1 MTVHVWFA
9 VACASAPVKPVDLS
23 HPVTDMKTFRFSAVA
38 ACLWA
43 STSLL
48 FIGAAQ
54 AKAYTLDELL
64 DMARKGNLGL
74 AANTQVTAGIEAQAL
89 EAHRTY
95 LPSGDLSSTV
105 APVPR
110 IYCENSD
117 CTLTNLSF
125 QPSQTFDAITKLR
138 GVFTRTEVKIV
149 QPIYTFGKISAGVN
163 AAELGVEASRS
174 KESGQVA
181 DVELNV
187 RKAYWGAKLAREM
200 MSMLDE
206 GLDFLNDAQK
216 KIEEELA
223 DGSGNASVTD
233 RLRLRAMRADIEARS
248 LEARRGADLA
258 KAGLRALIG
267 PSAPAD
273 LDVDD
278 APLETQNV
286 PTRELAAYSDLAL
299 TYRPEVKALDKAV
312 AAKRA
317 LADLEWRRQYP
328 DLVLLGTATYAYASS
343 IDHPTNAFASNPF
356 NTSGVGVAAALRMPL
371 DLFVKNAHAQR
382 LRAEAREAELRRND
396 ALGGINFEV
405 EKAYTEMKE
414 AEERLKT
421 VQKGE
426 KATRQWIA
434 AIMQN
439 ISVGLAETKDFS
451 DALLA
456 FFQARVRCLQ
466 GLYDHNIAVASLT
479 RVSGVD
485 VTKN

>member
-1 MTVHVWFA
+1 L
-9 VACASAPVKPVDLS
+9 CASLLS
-23 HPVTDMKTFRFSAVA
+23 A
-38 ACLWA
+38 
-43 STSLL
+43 
-48 FIGAAQ
+48 GAAQ
-54 AKAYTLDELL
+54 AKAYKLDELL
-64 DMARKGNLGL
+64 DMARKGNPGL
-74 AANTQVTAGIEAQAL
+74 AANAQVTASVEAQAL
-89 EAHRTY
+89 EAHRSYWPT
-95 LPSGDLSSTV
+95 GDLSSTL
-105 APVPR
+105 APVPEIR
-110 IYCENSD
+110 CKATADND
-117 CTLTNLSF
+117 CASTNFSF

-138 GVFTRTEVKIV
+138 GVFTRTEIKLI
-149 QPIYTFGKISAGVN
+149 QPIYTFGKLSAGIN

-187 RKAYWGAKLAREM
+187 RRAYWGAKLAREM
-200 MSMLDE
+200 LSMLDE
-206 GLDFLNDAQK
+206 GLEYLNDAQK
-216 KIEEELA
+216 KIDEELA
-223 DGSGNASVTD
+223 EGSGNASVAD
-233 RLRLRAMRADIEARS
+233 RLRLRTMRADIEARV

-258 KAGLRALIG
+258 KAGLRTLIG
-267 PSAPAD
+267 PGAPAD

-278 APLETQNV
+278 APLEELGV
-286 PTRELAAYSDLAL
+286 PARQLASYDDLARS
-299 TYRPEVKALDKAV
+299 YRPEVKALDQMV

-328 DLVLLGTATYAYASS
+328 DLVLVGSALYAYASS
-343 IDHPTNAFASNPF
+343 VDHPQNAFANNPF
-356 NTSGVGVAAALRMPL
+356 NTSGVGVAAAFRMPL
-371 DLFVKNAHAQR
+371 DLFVKNAHAHR
-382 LRAEAREAELRRND
+382 LRAEAREAELRRNE
-396 ALGGINFEV
+396 ALGGIGFEV

-414 AEERLKT
+414 ADQRLKT

-426 KATRQWIA
+426 KAARQWIA

>member
-1 MTVHVWFA
+1 
-9 VACASAPVKPVDLS
+9 
-23 HPVTDMKTFRFSAVA
+23 MKTFRFSGSAVA

-54 AKAYTLDELL
+54 AKAYKLDELL
-64 DMARKGNLGL
+64 EMARKGNPGL
-74 AANTQVTAGIEAQAL
+74 AANAQVTAGVQAQAL
-89 EAHRTY
+89 EAHRSYFPT
-95 LPSGDLSSTV
+95 GDLSSTL

-110 IYCENSD
+110 IQCFPSSDGIDTCARTNFFFQNS
-117 CTLTNLSF
+117 
-125 QPSQTFDAITKLR
+125 QAFDAITNLR
-138 GVFTRTEVKIV
+138 GVFTRTDLKIV
-149 QPIYTFGKISAGVN
+149 QPLYTFGKISAGID

-187 RKAYWGAKLAREM
+187 RRAYWGAKLAREM
-200 MSMLDE
+200 LSMLDE
-206 GLDFLNDAQK
+206 GLEYLSDAQK
-216 KIEEELA
+216 KIDEELA
-223 DGSGNASVTD
+223 EGSGNASVTD
-233 RLRLRAMRADIEARS
+233 RLRLRTMRADIEARA

-258 KAGLRALIG
+258 KAGLRTLIG
-267 PSAPAD
+267 PGAPAD
-273 LDVDD
+273 LEVDD
-278 APLETQNV
+278 APLETQAV
-286 PTRELAAYSDLAL
+286 PARELASYNDLAHS
-299 TYRPEVKALDKAV
+299 YRPEVKALEQLV
-312 AAKRA
+312 ATKRA

-328 DLVLLGTATYAYASS
+328 DLVLVGTATYAYASS
-343 IDHPTNAFASNPF
+343 IDHPQNAFANNPF
-356 NTSGVGVAAALRMPL
+356 NTSGVGLAAALRMPL
-371 DLFVKNAHAQR
+371 DLFVKNAHAHR
-382 LRAEAREAELRRND
+382 LRSEAREAELRRND
-396 ALGGINFEV
+396 ALGGIGFEV

-414 AEERLKT
+414 AEQRLKT

-426 KATRQWIA
+426 KAARQWIA

-456 FFQARVRCLQ
+456 FFGARVRCLQ
-466 GLYDHNIAVASLT
+466 GIYDHNIAVASLT

>member
-1 MTVHVWFA
+1 
-9 VACASAPVKPVDLS
+9 
-23 HPVTDMKTFRFSAVA
+23 MKTHRFSGSALA
-38 ACLWA
+38 ACLCA

-48 FIGAAQ
+48 LAGAAQ
-54 AKAYTLDELL
+54 AKAYKLDELL
-64 DMARKGNLGL
+64 DMARRGNPGL
-74 AANTQVTAGIEAQAL
+74 AANAQVTVGIEAQAL
-89 EAHRTY
+89 EAHRSY
-95 LPSGDLSSTV
+95 LPTGDLSSTV

-110 IYCENSD
+110 IQCFPSSDGTDSCAHTNFYFEN
-117 CTLTNLSF
+117 
-125 QPSQTFDAITKLR
+125 SQTFDAITKLR
-138 GVFTRTEVKIV
+138 GVFTRTDLRLV

-187 RKAYWGAKLAREM
+187 RKAYWGAKLARELL
-200 MSMLDE
+200 SMLDE
-206 GLDFLNDAQK
+206 GLEYLNDAQK

-233 RLRLRAMRADIEARS
+233 RLRLRTMRADIEARV

-258 KAGLRALIG
+258 KAGLRTLIG

-278 APLETQNV
+278 APLEALAV
-286 PTRELAAYSDLAL
+286 PTRELTSYDDLARS
-299 TYRPEVKALDKAV
+299 YRPEVKALDQMV

-328 DLVLLGTATYAYASS
+328 DLVVVGTATYAYASS
-343 IDHPTNAFASNPF
+343 IDHPNNAFANNPF

-382 LRAEAREAELRRND
+382 LRAEAREAELRRNE
-396 ALGGINFEV
+396 ALGGIGFEV

-414 AEERLKT
+414 ADQRLKT

-426 KATRQWIA
+426 KASRQWIA

-456 FFQARVRCLQ
+456 FFQAHSRCLQ
-466 GLYDHNIAVASLT
+466 ALYDTNIAVASLT
-479 RVSGVD
+479 RVAGVD